1 MSGWTSFSG
10 WGQFPAQMTR
20 DSFLP
25 RRGATYVALVT
36 TAGLATI
43 GYSAAHLYPAGLTP
57 EGNGRFI
64 VQWFLLAALTLLSGS
79 ATVKLPSVPA
89 TISIS
94 ETFVFTAVLLFGPNA
109 GATIVALDGFII
121 SIWLAKRRKEFYR
134 VLFNMAAPAVSIW
147 LAAHLYQAFA
157 GPEFLFAAREKAAA
171 LPPDPHG
178 VAEAATVNLLALL
191 VFTLAHFIIN
201 SSLIAGAVATET
213 KRRPF
218 DIWRRDFL
226 WLSLNYFGGASV
238 AALLVVY
245 SKRIDG
251 QYIAI
256 IIPLLLILY
265 FTFKIPMARVEDTN
279 LHLKQV
285 NTLYLSTI
293 ETLAL
298 AIDAKDQVTH
308 GHIRRVQT
316 YTVGLARALGIGD
329 ETVLKAIEASALLHD
344 MGKLAIPE
352 HILNKPGKLTQAEFD
367 RMKMHAAIGADILS
381 SINFPYPVVPIVRH
395 HHENWDGSGYPS
407 GIAGTAIPIGAR
419 ILSVVDCFD
428 ALTSDRPYRPAL
440 SASEAIRILEQRR
453 GVMYDPLVVDTF
465 VRIHQDL
472 LKEASDTPLATPAQR
487 PLVLAPIETLPLGLK
502 RDENDSLSLFAL
514 YQVLCDFSDRGWSE
528 AADLVVYRLSR
539 LIPVSSC
546 AVFSY
551 DASTDEIVCT
561 WAQGDIASL
570 RGHRKKLGEGVSGWV
585 AANRQPATNSIA
597 ALDFATLPSEV
608 TGSLRSALSVPLV
621 ANDSLVGVLSVYTTS
636 ADAYSEQHLQ
646 VVQGIAPHVASL
658 MQHRG
663 VFSSPADL
671 YIPGYPGAS
680 QLDRFVRQQVGR
692 GDEYPLSLLVVRLTI
707 DGQDRRLL
715 QRVQQLATSIAAN
728 LRGGD
733 VLFACEPSTIVCLM
747 SNADESAALAIKD
760 RIGTALA
767 KDGYSKE
774 LVRSAVLR
782 APRDGQNLGQLL
794 ASASRLF
801 ASTESFKPT
810 KSGESRASA

>member
-1 MSGWTSFSG
+1 MSGRTSSLG
-10 WGQFPAQMTR
+10 WGRFPAQMTR

-25 RRGATYVALVT
+25 RRGATYVALVIL
-36 TAGLATI
+36 AGVAII
-43 GYSAAHLYPAGLTP
+43 GYSAANLRPFRLPAELQKDFF
-57 EGNGRFI
+57 E
-64 VQWFLLAALTLLSGS
+64 QWLILAALTLLSGS

-94 ETFVFTAVLLFGPNA
+94 ETFVFTSVLLFGANA
-109 GATIVALDGFII
+109 GATIVALDGLII

-147 LAAHLYQAFA
+147 LAARLYQALAGETFLYVLLNDFA
-157 GPEFLFAAREKAAA
+157 KKPE
-171 LPPDPHG
+171 G
-178 VAEAATVNLLALL
+178 EAPTVRILSLL
-191 VFTLAHFIIN
+191 VFTLTHFIVN
-201 SSLIAGAVATET
+201 SSLIAFAVAFET
-213 KRRPF
+213 GRRPF

-245 SKRIDG
+245 SHDVGLK
-251 QYIAI
+251 YITI

-279 LHLKQV
+279 IHLKQV
-285 NTLYLSTI
+285 NSLYLSTI

-308 GHIRRVQT
+308 GHIRRGQT

-352 HILNKPGKLTQAEFD
+352 HILNKPGKLTEAEFD
-367 RMKMHAAIGADILS
+367 KMKMHAAIGADILS

-395 HHENWDGSGYPS
+395 HHENWDGTGYPS

-440 SASEAIRILEQRR
+440 SANEAIRILGQRR

-465 VRIHQDL
+465 VRIHREL
-472 LKEASDTPLATPAQR
+472 LEEAAHIPVAIPAQKSPALPSGAAL
-487 PLVLAPIETLPLGLK
+487 PLVLARE
-502 RDENDSLSLFAL
+502 ESDSLSLLSL
-514 YQVLCDFSDRGWSE
+514 YQVLCDLSDREWSE
-528 AADLVVYRLSR
+528 AADLVMYRLSR
-539 LIPVSSC
+539 LVPVSSC

-551 DASTDEIVCT
+551 DTATDELVCT
-561 WAQGDIASL
+561 WAQGDITTL
-570 RGHRKKLGEGVSGWV
+570 RGHRRKLGEGVSGWV
-585 AANRQPATNSIA
+585 AANRQPAINSIA
-597 ALDFATLPSEV
+597 TLDFAALPAEDVS
-608 TGSLRSALSVPLV
+608 SLRSTLSVPLIS
-621 ANDSLVGVLSVYTTS
+621 NDSLVGVLSIYATS
-636 ADAYSEQHLQ
+636 AEAYSEQHLQ

-658 MQHRG
+658 MRHKG

-680 QLDRFVRQQVGR
+680 QLDRFVRQQAGR
-692 GDEYPLSLLVVRLTI
+692 GEEYPLSLLVVRLLNEP
-707 DGQDRRLL
+707 QDHRLL
-715 QRVQQLATSIAAN
+715 QRVQQLATLIAAN

-733 VLFACEPSTIVCLM
+733 VLFACEPATIVCLM
-747 SNADESAALAIKD
+747 ANADESAALAIKK
-760 RIGTALA
+760 RLGSALVR
-767 KDGYSKE
+767 DGYAKE
-774 LVRSAVLR
+774 HVRSAVLR
-782 APRDGQNLGQLL
+782 TPRDGRNLAQLL
-794 ASASRLF
+794 SSASRLF
-801 ASTESFKPT
+801 ASMESFKMPMKAGDT
-810 KSGESRASA
+810 RASA